1 MMDLARL
8 DAVPLLAGLPFAD
21 RAAIATIAHEASAV
35 AGDVLVHDGEFQY
48 ELFAIEDGE
57 ADLFRG
63 GELVAHLTT
72 GDVVGEI
79 GALER
84 HVANA
89 TVVAC
94 GPLRLITVSELD
106 LRRLRRSE
114 PAAVARMQGKLLRGR
129 NRVAG

>member
-1 MMDLARL
+1 MDLARL
-8 DAVPLLAGLPFAD
+8 DAVPLLAELPVAD
-21 RAAIATIAHEASAV
+21 RAAIATIAHEARVA
-35 AGDVLVHDGEFQY
+35 AGDVLVRDGDFRY
-48 ELFAIEDGE
+48 EIFAIEDGE

-63 GELVAHLTT
+63 GELVAHLTP

-94 GPLRLITVSELD
+94 GPLRLITLSELD
-106 LRRLRRSE
+106 LRLLRRSK
-114 PAAVARMQGKLLRGR
+114 PAAVARMQGRMLRQRSRLRG
-129 NRVAG
+129 